1 MMKMAIFSMLQMICL
16 LTAVAKC
23 IVAQPIAAQSTYSK
37 GTFRKAEMIKEIE
50 KMNDTKKYSVYLVD
64 SSGGVYKSTSGIDQN
79 NKGLC
84 AFTLVDDYDADRFPR
99 HINTVKLIKL
109 DKKH

>member
-1 MMKMAIFSMLQMICL
+1 MKMAIFSMLQMICL
-16 LTAVAKC
+16 LITAVKC

-64 SSGGVYKSTSGIDQN
+64 SSV
-79 NKGLC
+79 
-84 AFTLVDDYDADRFPR
+84 
-99 HINTVKLIKL
+99 
-109 DKKH
+109 